1 MLVCRK
7 WGNLI
12 LFIHTLPWLLCTWCY
27 KGKAALLIGCNYEGQ
42 RNDLRGCVN
51 DVLEMREML
60 VERFSFDDD
69 QIVLLSDGDA
79 EVYVMSHS
87 VVWQ

>member
-1 MLVCRK
+1 MGESDTIYTHPAVVVVHL
-7 WGNLI
+7 G
-12 LFIHTLPWLLCTWCY
+12 Y

-51 DVLEMREML
+51 DVLQMREML

-87 VVWQ
+87 VEWQ